1 MCFSGAPIINQQRIH
16 KSWAFVSFSLLP
28 IKRSEDINFSAAR
41 DCEYS
46 IVLLPPKPPILLM
59 LITVLLAINELKPFN
74 KLLLASAV
82 GFHALC
88 LLRTITA
95 LIHHCS
101 ILTLIFQTS
110 VRRQLHW
117 PWDPPGGLHQLQAA
131 QARARDAAAAAAAGV
146 PRLHQPRLQLLG
158 GLPEAAPTPVH
169 HDHPVQQWRAGS
181 AGKYLC

>member
-1 MCFSGAPIINQQRIH
+1 MFC
-16 KSWAFVSFSLLP
+16 WSLTKCVFISPELLLVFHCWP
-28 IKRSEDINFSAAR
+28 LRSEDINFSAALK
-41 DCEYS
+41 
-46 IVLLPPKPPILLM
+46 IVNTPLCLPPKPPILLM

-131 QARARDAAAAAAAGV
+131 QARPRDAAAAAAAGV

-158 GLPEAAPTPVH
+158 GLPEAALAPVH
-169 HDHPVQQWRAGS
+169 HDHPVQQCGAGS